1 MVSAALQSHS
11 SALSYAVK
19 QLIAQELATAA
30 MRRNSDEYGREIKG
44 LSHWVLLSAE
54 MPASICTHLPEFLF
68 SSTKVAELLR
78 ASRKIKTTR
87 PQWSQRHGA
96 TLTPQNNISRS
107 LLHSVHINPP
117 SLPRF

>member
-44 LSHWVLLSAE
+44 LAHEGNRVSVGNARQ
-54 MPASICTHLPEFLF
+54 HL
-68 SSTKVAELLR
+68 R
-78 ASRKIKTTR
+78 
-87 PQWSQRHGA
+87 
-96 TLTPQNNISRS
+96 
-107 LLHSVHINPP
+107 
-117 SLPRF
+117 RFA